1 MRRTNPNYIVC
12 IVDPTDNC
20 YDYETAGAWT
30 DELETIELWLHA
42 GIQQF
47 VLLDPLSMEL
57 VASYDAGEMECY
69 INGIKDEW
77 AE

>member
-1 MRRTNPNYIVC
+1 MRRPNPNYIVC

-20 YDYETAGAWT
+20 YDYETAG
-30 DELETIELWLHA
+30 
-42 GIQQF
+42 
-47 VLLDPLSMEL
+47 
-57 VASYDAGEMECY
+57 EMECY